1 MPYGSCSDIQELF
14 QYGEKINGEKHG
26 EKIDYNNNTSIK
38 IYLNKKETRITF
50 KVKTRYYLELL
61 TPLGSTKKKITKDEN
76 GENVPHLEIIESLL
90 VHWNICNKN
99 C

>member
-14 QYGEKINGEKHG
+14 QYGEKIKKKKHG

-76 GENVPHLEIIESLL
+76 GENVPHLEIIESVL